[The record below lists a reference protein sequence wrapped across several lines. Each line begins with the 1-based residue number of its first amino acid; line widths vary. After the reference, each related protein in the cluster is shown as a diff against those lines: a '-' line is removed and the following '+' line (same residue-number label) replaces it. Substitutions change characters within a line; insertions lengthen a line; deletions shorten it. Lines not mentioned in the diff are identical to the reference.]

1 MARTHTEQKPR
12 NRNLASLLLDIAIFI
27 AFLIIMAPHTSGVAV
42 HEWLSFA
49 FAGTLIVHLL
59 LHWQWIV
66 GVTRNL
72 FSKARWGARLSYLLN
87 VGIFITM
94 VMATVT
100 GIMISREALP
110 ALGFEIEASRAWRQ
124 LHDVT
129 ANLSLI
135 LTALHVAV
143 HWRWIVRMV
152 GRIGSFFHRKPH
164 NTAAVA
170 VKH

>member
-1 MARTHTEQKPR
+1 MARTLTEQKPR
-12 NRNLASLLLDIAIFI
+12 NRNLINLLLDIAIFI

-49 FAGTLIVHLL
+49 FAGTLIAHLL

-66 GVTRNL
+66 AVTRNL
-72 FSKARWGARLSYLLN
+72 FSKAQWSARISYILN
-87 VGIFITM
+87 VGIFIAM

-100 GIMISREALP
+100 GVMISREALP
-110 ALGFEIEASRAWRQ
+110 ALGFEIEVSRVWRQ

-143 HWRWIVRMV
+143 HWRWIARTL
-152 GRIGSFFHRKPH
+152 GRLGSFFQRKPQP
-164 NTAAVA
+164 TVA
-170 VKH
+170 IKH